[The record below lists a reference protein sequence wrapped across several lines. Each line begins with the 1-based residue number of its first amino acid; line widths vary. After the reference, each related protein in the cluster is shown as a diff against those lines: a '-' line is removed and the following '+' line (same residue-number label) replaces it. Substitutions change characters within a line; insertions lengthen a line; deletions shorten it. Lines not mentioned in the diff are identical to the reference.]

1 VIRSPGHC
9 EQSSIDGDGSSSS
22 QFKKA
27 GSVSGFLFKVTNWRF
42 SNMPSPPNDEV
53 VLQLADDAAPQP
65 AGIVERLVR
74 DDVDRKRFLKMAGSA
89 GAASFGAF
97 ALAACGS
104 SKKAASTAATA
115 STSSTASSSST
126 GDLGILNY
134 ALTLEYLET
143 EFYGKVVASGLFS
156 GKVGALIKDFG
167 NQELTHVEA
176 LKGAVEKLGGT
187 PVAKPEGKFPISNAN
202 QVAQLAYTVEN
213 LGAAAYLGQAP
224 NIQSPEVLATALAIH
239 TVEARHAATL
249 GTLVK
254 KSVTPQGAFATPA
267 DMSTVLAAVK
277 PFLA

>member
-1 VIRSPGHC
+1 MPV
-9 EQSSIDGDGSSSS
+9 D
-22 QFKKA
+22 
-27 GSVSGFLFKVTNWRF
+27 SGTE
-42 SNMPSPPNDEV
+42 ND
-53 VLQLADDAAPQP
+53 APQP

-74 DDVDRKRFLKMAGSA
+74 DDADRKRFLKMAGSA

-97 ALAACGS
+97 VLAACGS
-104 SKKAASTAATA
+104 SKKSSTTATSAAVPASTTS
-115 STSSTASSSST
+115 STSSANT
-126 GDLGILNY
+126 GDLAILNY

-143 EFYGKVVASGLFS
+143 EFYGKVVSAGLFS

-167 NQELTHVEA
+167 QQEMTHVEA

-187 PVAKPEGKFPISNAN
+187 PVTKPEGKFPVRSAG
-202 QVAQLAYTVEN
+202 QVAELAYTVEN
-213 LGAAAYLGQAP
+213 LGASAYLGQAA
-224 NIQSPEVLATALAIH
+224 NIKNPEVLASALAIH

-254 KSVTPQGAFATPA
+254 KSVTPDGAFAKPA

>member
-1 VIRSPGHC
+1 MS
-9 EQSSIDGDGSSSS
+9 
-22 QFKKA
+22 
-27 GSVSGFLFKVTNWRF
+27 
-42 SNMPSPPNDEV
+42 SPPNDEV
-53 VLQLADDAAPQP
+53 VAHP

-74 DDVDRKRFLKMAGSA
+74 DDVDRKRFLKMAGGA

-97 ALAACGS
+97 VLAACGS
-104 SKKAASTAATA
+104 SSKTASTAAVPATT
-115 STSSTASSSST
+115 STSAASAT

-143 EFYGKVVASGLFS
+143 EFYSKVVASGLFS
-156 GKVGALIKDFG
+156 GKVGSLIKDFG
-167 NQELTHVEA
+167 NQEMTHVEA

-187 PVAKPEGKFPISNAN
+187 PAAKPEGKFPITSAT
-202 QVAQLAYTVEN
+202 QVAELAYTVEN
-213 LGAAAYLGQAP
+213 LGASAYLGQAA

-254 KSVTPQGAFATPA
+254 KSVTPQGAFAVPA

>member
-1 VIRSPGHC
+1 MS
-9 EQSSIDGDGSSSS
+9 
-22 QFKKA
+22 
-27 GSVSGFLFKVTNWRF
+27 
-42 SNMPSPPNDEV
+42 SPPNDES
-53 VLQLADDAAPQP
+53 APRTT
-65 AGIVERLVR
+65 GIVERLVR
-74 DDVDRKRFLKMAGSA
+74 DDLDRKRFLKMAGSA

-97 ALAACGS
+97 VIAACGS
-104 SKKAASTAATA
+104 SSKSASTASAPATTA
-115 STSSTASSSST
+115 STASSST
-126 GDLGILNY
+126 GDLAILNY

-156 GKVGALIKDFG
+156 GKVGSLIKDFG
-167 NQELTHVEA
+167 SQEMTHVEA

-187 PVAKPEGKFPISNAN
+187 PATKPEGKFPISSAS

-213 LGAAAYLGQAP
+213 LGASAYLGQAP
-224 NIQSPEVLATALAIH
+224 HIQNAEVLASALAIH

-254 KSVTPQGAFATPA
+254 KPVTPDGAFAAPA